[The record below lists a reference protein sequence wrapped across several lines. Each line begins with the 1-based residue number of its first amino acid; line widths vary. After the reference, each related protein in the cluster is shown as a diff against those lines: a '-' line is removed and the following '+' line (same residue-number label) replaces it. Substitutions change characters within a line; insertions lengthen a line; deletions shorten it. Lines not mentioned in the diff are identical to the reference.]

1 MVPPLVPPRLASMCS
16 SDARCSG
23 GRLPSEEDPPWPLP
37 IAWLHPPK
45 TGSSFG
51 LTVYRHAC
59 SGIPADADVGCHP
72 PIFGLTRRYPVLEH
86 CHGGFTSP
94 SRVDMHEPANLTQDY
109 GRLLAMI
116 RRPAEQKAS
125 LLSFVRKM
133 ATDAAYASR
142 CGVAC
147 EAPMTTSGLPRAV
160 AAQACKAARRQQE
173 LRLMELVLPFIRGCQ
188 AKMLHGMHCFSKIAP
203 ADLDGIQTL
212 TVQRVPGA
220 FAFAGLTDRW
230 ADSIC
235 LFHFL
240 REGRRP
246 PVNREFHNSRPTG
259 AQVDT
264 LSLDSVSVWTAA
276 AGNRSDLRSLLLD
289 DPWDGLLFQRVAD
302 QFDASLQNA
311 RKRSSWVD
319 ICVARHTR
327 P

>member
-23 GRLPSEEDPPWPLP
+23 GRLPSREDPWPLP

-133 ATDAAYASR
+133 ATDAVYVRR

-160 AAQACKAARRQQE
+160 AAQACEAARRQQE
-173 LRLMELVLPFIRGCQ
+173 LRLMELVLLWIWGHVKAAHASTVVCGGEQILYPPPPLPSPFNRRATQ
-188 AKMLHGMHCFSKIAP
+188 APLP
-203 ADLDGIQTL
+203 
-212 TVQRVPGA
+212 
-220 FAFAGLTDRW
+220 
-230 ADSIC
+230 
-235 LFHFL
+235 
-240 REGRRP
+240 
-246 PVNREFHNSRPTG
+246 
-259 AQVDT
+259 
-264 LSLDSVSVWTAA
+264 
-276 AGNRSDLRSLLLD
+276 
-289 DPWDGLLFQRVAD
+289 
-302 QFDASLQNA
+302 
-311 RKRSSWVD
+311 
-319 ICVARHTR
+319 
-327 P
+327 